1 MKNKPNQVQQAAVKP
16 PSSGKSASRKQAVHR
31 SGGTLFGQMDEFI
44 ERQFQKIFWVL
55 LGIVV
60 LLAVLMFDIRVS
72 LTGDDSAYVIRAYD
86 FIKSFTYPGFQ
97 GPLYPIVLSPV
108 VALSGINPV
117 PLKSLSV
124 LFLAGFIYFSY
135 RSFRGRIPA
144 TIALAAL
151 VLTGIDV
158 FVLHFASQTYSEMFF
173 MMLQAV
179 LMLAVF
185 RWFIDA
191 RASRPLMGEFRLHL
205 LVAACILSLALTR
218 SIGFSA
224 ALAVPLWFLAG
235 RRWRDALLSVV
246 AIAAVFALWQG
257 FRYLAWG
264 GAGFQLADQGNGLLN
279 KDYYK
284 PALGRED
291 LAGYLHR
298 FLHNSDSYL
307 SRHFLSMLGLR
318 SMDVMIGPVWWLT
331 VAIGGIFLAG
341 LAVSYQRNRYL
352 FFAGFYSLVFL
363 VASFIILQTTWDQ
376 TRIILPFLLYILLMF
391 FAALYYLLSLKRM
404 QRFQWIFPI
413 VFIVLAGF
421 SLTAT
426 SKVMQTVRKI
436 DGPYYGLSP
445 DWENYARISK
455 WASDNLPDSAVVAC
469 RKPTISFMYGPKSHF
484 FGISQLPNYPIEDLL
499 TNWKSQRLKYVIF
512 DYDDAVNTTV
522 SVKLF
527 NIVRNGLVAQINR
540 EGESHYVLNLPD
552 SIRPAVEAE
561 MTKKGIV
568 HRSDA
573 DSASILYTKAKG
585 FYAIYPDSL
594 LEILR
599 KNQVTHVLIANLRG
613 HPERKS
619 ADIIN
624 TVERFAGVIANKY
637 PKSLVKVAQMGDD
650 NNEPAMLFMIDY
662 RQCVPEK

>member
-1 MKNKPNQVQQAAVKP
+1 MKNKRNQAQAAGKP
-16 PSSGKSASRKQAVHR
+16 VAVGKTAPKKQDARK
-31 SGGTLFGQMDEFI
+31 SGGTFFEQLDAFI
-44 ERQFQKIFWVL
+44 DRHFQKIFWVL
-55 LGIVV
+55 FGVAMLM
-60 LLAVLMFDIRVS
+60 AVLMFDIRFS

-86 FIKSFTYPGFQ
+86 FIKNFTYPGFQ

-108 VALSGINPV
+108 VALFGINPL

-124 LFLAGFIYFSY
+124 LFLAGFIYISY

-144 TIALAAL
+144 TVALATL

-185 RWFIDA
+185 RWFIDV
-191 RASRPLMGEFRLHL
+191 REVRPLAGEFRLHL
-205 LVAACILSLALTR
+205 VVAGCILSLVLTR
-218 SIGFSA
+218 SIGISA
-224 ALAVPLWFLAG
+224 ALAVPLWFLSG
-235 RRWRDALLSVV
+235 LRWRDALLSVV

-257 FRYLAWG
+257 IRYLAWG

-291 LAGYLHR
+291 LAGYIHR

-307 SRHFLSMLGLR
+307 SRHFVSMLGLR
-318 SMDVMIGPVWWLT
+318 SMDVTIGPVWWIT
-331 VAIGGIFLAG
+331 AAIGGIFLAG
-341 LAVSYQRNRYL
+341 LVVSYRRNRYL
-352 FFAGFYSLVFL
+352 FFAGFYSLIFL
-363 VASFIILQTTWDQ
+363 AISFVVLQTTWDQ
-376 TRIILPFLLYILLMF
+376 TRIIIPFLLYILLML
-391 FAALYYLLSLKRM
+391 FAALYYLLSVKQLR
-404 QRFQWIFPI
+404 RFQWIFPV

-421 SLTAT
+421 SLSAT

-469 RKPTISFMYGPKSHF
+469 RKPTISFMFGPKCRF

-499 TNWKSQRLKYVIF
+499 TNWKSQGLKYVIF
-512 DYDDAVNTTV
+512 DYDDAVNINV
-522 SVKLF
+522 SAELF
-527 NIVRNGLVAQINR
+527 AVVRNSLVAQINR

-561 MTKKGIV
+561 MTKNGIV
-568 HRSDA
+568 HRADA
-573 DSASILYTKAKG
+573 DSARILYSKTKG

-599 KNQVTHVLIANLRG
+599 KNRVTHILIANLRG

-624 TVERFAGVIANKY
+624 TVERFAGIIANKY

-650 NNEPAMLFMIDY
+650 NNEPASLYRVDY
-662 RQCVPEK
+662 PSFPNGK